1 MRWYTR
7 RDSSSVE
14 KGPFDEDALRS
25 SLARGDV
32 KRSTL
37 LRREDEQEWLALD
50 KHPRFTI
57 QEPPASAPPG
67 GSCYDGAT
75 EAVLKVDR
83 ASEALWALAAGS
95 FILFMF
101 HNVVNVLGAP
111 KRSVGTDAAAYTAA
125 SLAGN
130 VFGSLLLV
138 FGISWIVVQFRKGRT
153 QRIKVQTFFITC
165 TALEGVRL
173 LSMLSI
179 GATQRYVE
187 KARLAEEAKGA
198 DTAP

>member
-1 MRWYTR
+1 M
-7 RDSSSVE
+7 
-14 KGPFDEDALRS
+14 AC
-25 SLARGDV
+25 ARQAPAFYDPGAAR
-32 KRSTL
+32 KRSTGRLL
-37 LRREDEQEWLALD
+37 LRRGD
-50 KHPRFTI
+50 
-57 QEPPASAPPG
+57 G
-67 GSCYDGAT
+67 GST
-75 EAVLKVDR
+75 EGGSRQRSAVGIGGRQLHPVHVSQR
-83 ASEALWALAAGS
+83 RER
-95 FILFMF
+95 
-101 HNVVNVLGAP
+101 LGRP
-111 KRSVGTDAAAYTAA
+111 QTSVGTDAAAYTAA